1 MRNAPLFVVV
11 LELFLPL
18 SLGSQYDSIQRVSYA
33 LFLDEEPHEF
43 LVSIQSVDVPLLSPI
58 NESSQI
64 GLLSKKMKKE
74 VFIIL

>member
-64 GLLSKKMKKE
+64 GLLSKK
-74 VFIIL
+74 